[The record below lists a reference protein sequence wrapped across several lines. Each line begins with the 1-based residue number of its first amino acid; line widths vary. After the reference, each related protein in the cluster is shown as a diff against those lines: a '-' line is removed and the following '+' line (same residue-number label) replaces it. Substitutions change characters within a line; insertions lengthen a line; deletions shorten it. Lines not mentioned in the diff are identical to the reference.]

1 MLQDADRRR
10 QMAAFEAMSSTSA
23 DPFGGASAAA
33 KLVQTKQRW
42 AGPCGRPI
50 DISCAAAAN
59 WSLTVTGA
67 VQRPLHW
74 DWAALLR
81 QPQEQ
86 RTNNIHCVTFWS
98 RFDNLCAGIPIHHL
112 LAAVKPKPEARF
124 VIIRGYD
131 GYATNLPSTSS
142 TMRRCCWPPI
152 GRDNHSA
159 SSIGLGTS
167 GGSRPIF
174 FEERGVDPLDVDFRP

>member
-42 AGPCGRPI
+42 AGPCRRPI
-50 DISCAAAAN
+50 GTSYAATAD
-59 WSLTVTGA
+59 WSLTVTDA

-74 DWAALLR
+74 DWATLLR
-81 QPQEQ
+81 QTQEQ
-86 RTNNIHCVTFWS
+86 PTNDIHCVTFLS
-98 RFDNLCAGIPIHHL
+98 RFDNLCAGVPIRHQ
-112 LAAVKPKPEARF
+112 LAAVEPKPEARF

-142 TMRRCCWPPI
+142 TMRRFC
-152 GRDNHSA
+152 
-159 SSIGLGTS
+159 
-167 GGSRPIF
+167 
-174 FEERGVDPLDVDFRP
+174 